1 MFTGRDFEDEKLGK
15 VHVPTLIIWGRDDVL
30 IPLAMG
36 EQLHQG
42 IAGSQMIVIDGTG
55 HIPMVGKPVEFN
67 QAVRKFLNS
76 PPQ

>member
-1 MFTGRDFEDEKLGK
+1 
-15 VHVPTLIIWGRDDVL
+15 LIIWGRDDVL